1 MRSAALALVACSL
14 VVLTGCS
21 SPPKMAAEEFAP
33 VLQLPTEPERLVTGS
48 IYNGGRN
55 DNWFGRKRDYR
66 VGDIITVILNEQTQS
81 NRVNNTSAKRKTSND
96 VAAGL
101 VPSLVNNLPG
111 FARERAG
118 RLTNGLKLNGSEINS
133 EATGS
138 TTQNAR
144 LEGSVAVTVTEVL
157 TNGNLVV
164 RGEKVLDLSEGS
176 ETIRVAGIVRSE
188 DIAPNGTVLSRRLA
202 NAQIAYTGT
211 GIWPTPARCHG
222 APAFFTSSG
231 PSEWRGTQW
240 TPTIPSSRL
249 NSGQQS
255 GSAFGTLLDGLLQP
269 WPWACCWSP
278 MRMQI
283 V

>member
-33 VLQLPTEPERLVTGS
+33 IVQLPIEPEPLVTGS

-66 VGDIITVILNEQTQS
+66 VGDIITVILNEQTQA
-81 NRVNNTSAKRKTSND
+81 NRASNTSATRETTND
-96 VAAGL
+96 VATGL
-101 VPSLVNNLPG
+101 VPALINNLPG

-118 RLTNGLKLNGSEINS
+118 RLTNGLKLDGSEISS
-133 EATGS
+133 EGTGTAGQRAS
-138 TTQNAR
+138 
-144 LEGSVAVTVTEVL
+144 LSGSVAVTVTQVL

-188 DIAPNGTVLSRRLA
+188 DIAPNGTVFSRRLA

-211 GIWPTPARCHG
+211 GELANATKVPWGTGFLHKLWP
-222 APAFFTSSG
+222 F
-231 PSEWRGTQW
+231 
-240 TPTIPSSRL
+240 
-249 NSGQQS
+249 
-255 GSAFGTLLDGLLQP
+255 
-269 WPWACCWSP
+269 
-278 MRMQI
+278 
-283 V
+283 